1 MRKSSFYLLSLL
13 SLVSV
18 LSLLS
23 VLLAPLAQAQT
34 PDFSGFWNAQLV
46 PSPEG
51 RVLFDKLP
59 PDAVFIN
66 DAGAGELGEG
76 EYSGL
81 QLSDAAKAQV
91 ESYDFA
97 VELTREFACA
107 APSVAFY
114 MQAPF
119 PMEIHQDAKLI
130 VFRVEYYD
138 MVRLIFLDGRA
149 HPPADVPH
157 SKSGHSVGHR
167 EGDELVVDTTHIA
180 SGSFMNNG
188 FSHSDNIRLT
198 ERFKLSADGQ
208 TLFLTQVTEDA
219 EVFAGKAAR
228 YMSWRKAEGYVYPY
242 DCDPSF
248 GRE

>member
-1 MRKSSFYLLSLL
+1 MRASSFLISAFAPLGLA
-13 SLVSV
+13 
-18 LSLLS
+18 
-23 VLLAPLAQAQT
+23 LLASHTLAQA
-34 PDFSGFWNAQLV
+34 PNLDGFWNAQLV

-59 PDAVFIN
+59 DDAVFIN

-76 EYSGL
+76 EFSGL
-81 QLSDAAKAQV
+81 QLSDEAKAQI
-91 ESYDFA
+91 ENYDFA
-97 VELTREFACA
+97 SELTSEFACA

-119 PMEIHQDAKLI
+119 PMEIHQDTKLI
-130 VFRVEYYD
+130 VMKMEYYD
-138 MVRLIFLDGRA
+138 QVRLIFLDGRD

-157 SKSGHSVGHR
+157 SKSGHSVGHW

-188 FSHSDNIRLT
+188 FNHSENIHLT

-208 TLFLTQVTEDA
+208 TLFLTQVTEDPD
-219 EVFAGKAAR
+219 VFSGKAAR
-228 YMSWRKAEGYVYPY
+228 YMSWRKGEGYVFPY
-242 DCDPSF
+242 ECDPNF
-248 GRE
+248 ADE